1 MFSHLPEVS
10 QGQNVSK
17 LHWLILAPMGTL
29 RYIPQIDLKTWG
41 TETQLLCIPIV
52 GIFFSPLENSAVYF
66 HSKVFGMC
74 YGGF

>member
-1 MFSHLPEVS
+1 MSRRPEVALVGFS
-10 QGQNVSK
+10 
-17 LHWLILAPMGTL
+17 PD
-29 RYIPQIDLKTWG
+29 IPQIDLKTWG
-41 TETQLLCIPIV
+41 QKLNYCAVCIPIV

>member
-1 MFSHLPEVS
+1 MGHPVTKCLE
-10 QGQNVSK
+10 VSK

-41 TETQLLCIPIV
+41 QKLSYCVVCIPIV